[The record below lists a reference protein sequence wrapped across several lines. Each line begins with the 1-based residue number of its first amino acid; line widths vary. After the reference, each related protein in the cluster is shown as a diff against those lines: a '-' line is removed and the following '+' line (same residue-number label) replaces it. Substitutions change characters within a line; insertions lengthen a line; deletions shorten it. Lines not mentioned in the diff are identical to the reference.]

1 MCLPLRRLRIL
12 DWLRKTRTVVITDG
26 VRQTGIID
34 HAPVYPR
41 EVVQRAR
48 GLPYRRHPGAR
59 RFKVAL
65 LS

>member
-12 DWLRKTRTVVITDG
+12 DWLRKTRTVVITDE

-41 EVVQRAR
+41 EAAQLVTAISVI
-48 GLPYRRHPGAR
+48 HPSNQAPI
-59 RFKVAL
+59 ANQIAT
-65 LS
+65 